1 MLLFSTILLLIS
13 VVDDDDVGNDSS
25 LGDGIGKSSTSS
37 QYSGYNEG
45 IIVLVVA
52 TSSDADAHGA
62 LGRNAFVHRRTLT
75 PFSSRQLHVS
85 LCILLISGVTSSSIT

>member
-1 MLLFSTILLLIS
+1 MLFFSTLLLLIT

-45 IIVLVVA
+45 IIVLVV
-52 TSSDADAHGA
+52 TSDNAHGA

-75 PFSSRQLHVS
+75 PISSRQLHVS
-85 LCILLISGVTSSSIT
+85 LCILLISRVTSSSIT